1 MLDQAARRRRT
12 RTAEARSYSI
22 TVVILHLYAVVAA
35 IIVMRSV
42 LVALGATEGV
52 WMGRFIYGLTS
63 QATDVLEALPGAN
76 REILGPFTMVDISL
90 LGVVLLFPLGLV
102 ATSGTL
108 NRRA

>member
-1 MLDQAARRRRT
+1 MLDQAAQRRRKRT
-12 RTAEARSYSI
+12 VEARSYSI
-22 TVVILHLYAVVAA
+22 TVAILHLYAVFAA

-42 LVALGATEGV
+42 LVAFGATESV

-63 QATDVLEALPGAN
+63 QVTDVLEALPGAS
-76 REILGPFTMVDISL
+76 REIIGPFTMVDISM
-90 LGVVLLFPLGLV
+90 LGLVLLFPLGLV